1 MPSGLKKKTVILHAT
16 TTTKVK
22 IDHTKRPLLTHT
34 LPPRAT
40 LKRSPVFGWGRG
52 SLTLPTPHSRSK
64 QIELEELLLFKH
76 REMNEGT
83 KKKNKTNMIKWT
95 SLRLTPI
102 KFGI

>member
-1 MPSGLKKKTVILHAT
+1 MVILHAT

-22 IDHTKRPLLTHT
+22 IDHTKRPLLTHM
-34 LPPRAT
+34 LPPEPSSKYHQF
-40 LKRSPVFGWGRG
+40 LGGGEGVIHSP
-52 SLTLPTPHSRSK
+52 LPHYKSK
-64 QIELEELLLFKH
+64 QIELKELLLFKH
-76 REMNEGT
+76 REMNQGT

>member
-1 MPSGLKKKTVILHAT
+1 MVILHAT

-34 LPPRAT
+34 PEPLQKHHQFLGGGEGVVHSPLPSHKRKHVE
-40 LKRSPVFGWGRG
+40 LK
-52 SLTLPTPHSRSK
+52 
-64 QIELEELLLFKH
+64 ELLLLEPCK
-76 REMNEGT
+76 MYQGT
-83 KKKNKTNMIKWT
+83 KKKNKTNMIQWT

>member
-1 MPSGLKKKTVILHAT
+1 MVILHAT

-34 LPPRAT
+34 PPPPKPS
-40 LKRSPVFGWGRG
+40 LKYHQFLGWGEG
-52 SLTLPTPHSRSK
+52 VIDSPLPCHKSK
-64 QIELEELLLFKH
+64 QIELEELLLFEH
-76 REMNEGT
+76 QEMNQGT
-83 KKKNKTNMIKWT
+83 KKQNKTNMIKWT